1 MSETT
6 IDSKSNEKT
15 CGCGH
20 DHAHEGGITPDSVID
35 PVCGMT
41 VKLGA
46 GKPHLTHEG
55 KEYHFCNPKC
65 HAKFEADP
73 FFYLS
78 GANKRKAKAAPKTA
92 MYTCPMDPEIV
103 QEGPGTCPIC
113 GMALEP
119 MDGVPEGENHEL
131 VDFTRRLWV
140 SIAAAIPLLI
150 LTMGPMVGL
159 PIRHWIGENIAVWIE
174 LALATPVVLWAA
186 FPFFERGWMSLRTGN
201 YNMWTLIML
210 GVGAAFGFS
219 VVATVAP
226 QIFPPEVLMG
236 GHAPVY
242 FEAAVV
248 IIALVFVGQVLELR
262 ARERTGDAIRALL
275 DLAPKKA
282 RRINADGS
290 EYDAPLENILSGDKL
305 RVRPG
310 ESVPVDGVVLEGKTN
325 IDESLI
331 TGEPVP
337 VEKTIGASVTGGT
350 INKNGSIIIEA
361 KKVGDQTML
370 AKIVAM
376 VAAAQRSRAPIQGL
390 ADKVAGYFVPTVVGV
405 AVIAFF
411 VWLFVGPQPAIVFA
425 TIAGVSVL
433 IIACPCA
440 LGLATPMSVMTA
452 TGRGA
457 QAGVLVREAEAL
469 ERMAEVDVVIVD
481 KTGTL
486 TQGQPHL
493 TDILPAPEVDEEQL
507 LSIVG
512 SLESG
517 SEHPLAEA
525 IFEAAKEKG
534 AQIQSVDGFEAIT
547 GKGVA
552 GSIEGK
558 AVLLGNQALMDGAK
572 VDVAAMADAA
582 NELRSKGKTVMFVAV
597 EGQYAGMIAVA
608 DPIKPTTKQAIDEL
622 HRQGLKVVMATGDNE
637 ATAKAVAEQLGI
649 DEVYADVLPE
659 GKKDLVEAF
668 RAKGHKVAVAGD
680 GVNDAPAL
688 AAADV
693 GLAMGTGADV
703 AVESA
708 GITLLKGDLV
718 GIVRARKLS
727 KATINNIKQNLFFAF
742 AYNTIGVPIAA
753 GVLFPLTGALLSP
766 MLAAAAMSLSSVS
779 VISNALRL
787 RGLKL

>member
-1 MSETT
+1 MA
-6 IDSKSNEKT
+6 EKP

-20 DHAHEGGITPDSVID
+20 DHGHAGSTVDSAVD
-35 PVCGMT
+35 PVCGMN
-41 VKLGA
+41 VKLGV
-46 GKPHLTHEG
+46 GKPQLVHDG
-55 KEYHFCNPKC
+55 QDYHFCNPKC
-65 HAKFEADP
+65 HDKFEADP
-73 FFYLS
+73 YFYLS
-78 GANKRKAKAAPKTA
+78 GANKRKAKAAPKNA

-103 QEGPGTCPIC
+103 QEGPGTCPVC

-131 VDFTRRLWV
+131 IDFTRRLWV
-140 SIAAAIPLLI
+140 SIGAAIPLLI

-159 PIRHWIGENIAVWIE
+159 PIRAWIGENTAVWLE
-174 LALATPVVLWAA
+174 LLLATPVVLWAA
-186 FPFFERGWMSLRTGN
+186 FPFFERGWMSIKTGN

-210 GVGAAFGFS
+210 GVTAAYGFS
-219 VVATVAP
+219 LLATIVP
-226 QIFPPEVLMG
+226 QIFPPEILVG

-282 RRINADGS
+282 RRINEDGT
-290 EYDAPLENILSGDKL
+290 EYDAPLENILGGDKL

-310 ESVPVDGVVLEGKTN
+310 ESVPVDGVVVEGKTN

-337 VEKTIGASVTGGT
+337 VEKTVGANVTGGT
-350 INKNGSIIIEA
+350 LNKNGSIVIEA
-361 KKVGDQTML
+361 QKVGDETML
-370 AKIVAM
+370 SKIVAM
-376 VAAAQRSRAPIQGL
+376 VASAQRSRAPIQSL
-390 ADKVAGYFVPTVVGV
+390 ADKVAGYFVPTVV
-405 AVIAFF
+405 AAAIIAFV
-411 VWLFVGPQPAIVFA
+411 VWLLVGPEPSIVFA
-425 TIAGVSVL
+425 TVAGVSVL

-457 QAGVLVREAEAL
+457 QVGVLVREAEAL

-486 TQGQPHL
+486 TQGRPQL
-493 TDILPAPEVDEEQL
+493 TDVLPEEGIEVGEL
-507 LSIVG
+507 TSLVG
-512 SLESG
+512 SLESH
-517 SEHPLAEA
+517 SEHPLGEA
-525 IFEAAKEKG
+525 IYEAAKAQG
-534 AQIQSVDGFEAIT
+534 ARMRPVEDFEAIT
-547 GKGVA
+547 GKGI
-552 GSIEGK
+552 GGKIEDK
-558 AVLLGNQALMDGAK
+558 HVLLGNRALMNDAK
-572 VDVAAMADAA
+572 IDLPASVVVADKMQS
-582 NELRSKGKTVMFVAV
+582 EGKTVMFVAV
-597 EGQYAGMIAVA
+597 EGAYAGMIAVA
-608 DPIKPTTKQAIDEL
+608 DPIKPTTKEAIDEL
-622 HRQGLKVVMATGDNE
+622 HRRGLKVVMATGDN
-637 ATAKAVAEQLGI
+637 AITAKAVGDQLGI
-649 DEVYADVLPE
+649 DEVHAEVLPQD
-659 GKKDLVEAF
+659 KKSLVQAF
-668 RAKGHKVAVAGD
+668 QAKGLKVAVAGD

-718 GIVRARKLS
+718 GIVRAHKLS
-727 KATINNIKQNLFFAF
+727 KSTISNIKQNLFFAF
-742 AYNTIGVPIAA
+742 AYNSLGVPIAA
-753 GVLFPLTGALLSP
+753 GILYPLTGALLSP